1 MKFYITYFYNIRF
14 LKPNQI
20 PMSTAMWEPRWFHNG
35 HEREFVDK
43 RGVYCGL
50 RAQPFLL
57 TQEALEESKASH
69 EFCGKNCSFLY
80 KAPNCGFMKAYR
92 HQLTKLNK
100 AKVLDYFEKVAQ
112 TVKNK
117 IEYEGEPEIVLLVY
131 EKPEIKCAERPVIVE
146 WFKNNGLEIEEYQA
160 PGTYEIPLF

>member
-20 PMSTAMWEPRWFHNG
+20 PMSTAMWEPRWFHKG
-35 HEREFVDK
+35 PIKEFIDA

-57 TQEALEESKASH
+57 TKEALEESKSYH
-69 EFCGKNCSFLY
+69 EMCRKNCPHLS

-92 HQLTKLNK
+92 HQLWTLNK
-100 AKVLDYFEKVAQ
+100 TKVLNYFNDVAEMVQ
-112 TVKNK
+112 DTNHF
-117 IEYEGEPEIVLLVY
+117 EGEPEIVLLVY
-131 EKPEIKCAERPVIVE
+131 EKPETPCAERPVIVE
-146 WFKNNGLEIEEYQA
+146 WFRNNNIDIKEYESPGIHEIS
-160 PGTYEIPLF
+160 LF